1 MSKMTIK
8 ITDVNAET
16 GEVIERDATSDELA
30 QLKADQLMVAE
41 LAAEAAAKIAA
52 KEAVLAK
59 LGLTAEEAASLL
71 A

>member
-1 MSKMTIK
+1 MTIK

-41 LAAEAAAKIAA
+41 LAEEAAAKIAA

>member
-1 MSKMTIK
+1 MTIK

>member
-8 ITDVNAET
+8 ITDINAET
-16 GEVIERDATSDELA
+16 GEVIERNATSDELV
-30 QLKADQLMVAE
+30 QFKADEEMAKE
-41 LAAEAAAKIAA
+41 MAAETAIKIAA